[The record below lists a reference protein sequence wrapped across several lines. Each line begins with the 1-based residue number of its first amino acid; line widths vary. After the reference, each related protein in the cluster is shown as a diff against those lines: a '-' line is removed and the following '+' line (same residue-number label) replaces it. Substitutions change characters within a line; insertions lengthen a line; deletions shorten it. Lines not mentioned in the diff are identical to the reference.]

1 MERERQR
8 DRKLAGLVNSS
19 DMRIFGW
26 FDSRGNY
33 GDVAA
38 GLNQP

>member
-1 MERERQR
+1 MESERQR
-8 DRKLAGLVNSS
+8 DRELAGLVNSS
-19 DMRIFGW
+19 DMRIFGG

-33 GDVAA
+33 SDAAA